1 MKKRVVVLHAWEGVP
16 NFKTYPL
23 PIANSL
29 GCPTVSIDFLD
40 TLDSI
45 LKKEKKVLLYSFK

>member
-1 MKKRVVVLHAWEGVP
+1 MKKRFVVLHAWEGVP

-45 LKKEKKVLLYSFK
+45 LKK